1 MLTEKGILLMYNS
14 RNVPSKKETPVCL
27 KELIQPHKFLLDGN
41 DPSKVLQR
49 METGFIKPDKP
60 YEIAG
65 QVNHV
70 CFLEGLVNYKNQ
82 WFLYLWEWPIQRSR
96 SQVK

>member
-1 MLTEKGILLMYNS
+1 MYNS
-14 RNVPSKKETPVCL
+14 RNVPSKGDTRLPEGTYTASQ
-27 KELIQPHKFLLDGN
+27 ILLDGN

-70 CFLEGLVNYKNQ
+70 CFLEGLVYYKNQ
-82 WFLYLWEWPIQRSR
+82 WFLYYGTADSKIAVA
-96 SQVK
+96 VK